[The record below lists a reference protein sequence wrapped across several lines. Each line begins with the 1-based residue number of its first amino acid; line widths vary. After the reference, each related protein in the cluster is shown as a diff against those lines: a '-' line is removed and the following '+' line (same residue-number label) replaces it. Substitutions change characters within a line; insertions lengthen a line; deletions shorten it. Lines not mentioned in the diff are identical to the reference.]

1 MGALV
6 KRTEPIGVDLGS
18 RYLKLAQLQP
28 QSDGS
33 TTVIAEA
40 RELSSS
46 IQEDWRGHTEQL
58 KRVLKEMIRDGQFVG
73 RQVVGCVPD
82 GLLEYRNLRLAPG
95 PERELDSAVQSYVS
109 HQLELPEDL
118 FRTQYF
124 DAGIIWDDDDRR
136 QEIIA
141 MSAPI
146 EVLTEYLSVLTDC
159 GLSPV
164 AIDAV
169 PAAVARSVIGAVAD
183 DAPLAVLDIGH
194 QWTSLMMI
202 HQDEIRF
209 VKRVQ
214 LGMYAVDQDIADAL
228 FIPIEEAQ
236 RLRET
241 MVGIPMEQS
250 QSESSGDRSS
260 QEVVQTVLEDRGRQL
275 ARHIAKCLQY
285 YSVTF
290 RASRPQLGIVVGGGA
305 YDKNLIDLITRSSR
319 VDFQSVDRLSSL
331 DWASALVD
339 PQDESMAGRW
349 AVAVG
354 LAQYSRHDQA
364 KGEAA

>member
-1 MGALV
+1 M
-6 KRTEPIGVDLGS
+6 KRAEPIGIDLGS
-18 RYLKLAQLQP
+18 RYLKLVQLQP

-33 TTVIAEA
+33 TTVVAKA

-58 KRVLKEMIRDGQFVG
+58 SRVLKEMISDGQFIG
-73 RQVVGCVPD
+73 RQVVGCIPD

-95 PERELDSAVQSYVS
+95 PARELDSAVQSYVS

-118 FRTQYF
+118 FKTQYF

-136 QEIIA
+136 QEVIA

-146 EVLTEYLSVLTDC
+146 EVLTEYLAVLTDC
-159 GLSPV
+159 DLSPV

-169 PAAVARSVIGAVAD
+169 PAAVARSVMEVAAD
-183 DAPLAVLDIGH
+183 DAPLAVLDIGC

-202 HQDEIRF
+202 KQGEIQF

-214 LGMYAVDQDIADAL
+214 LGMHAVDQDIADAL

-236 RLRET
+236 RLRENLIGLPT
-241 MVGIPMEQS
+241 ETS
-250 QSESSGDRSS
+250 QSDSSTDQSS
-260 QEVVQTVLEDRGRQL
+260 QQVVRTVLEDRGRQL
-275 ARHIAKCLQY
+275 ARHIAKCFQY

-290 RASRPQLGIVVGGGA
+290 RVSRPQMGIVVGGGA
-305 YDKNLIDLITRSSR
+305 YDKNLIDILARSSR
-319 VDFQSVDRLSSL
+319 VDFQTVDKLSGL
-331 DWASALVD
+331 DWIDATAIA
-339 PQDESMAGRW
+339 QDESKAGRW
-349 AVAVG
+349 AVAIG
-354 LAQYSRHDQA
+354 LAQYLRRDQA
-364 KGEAA
+364 REAAA